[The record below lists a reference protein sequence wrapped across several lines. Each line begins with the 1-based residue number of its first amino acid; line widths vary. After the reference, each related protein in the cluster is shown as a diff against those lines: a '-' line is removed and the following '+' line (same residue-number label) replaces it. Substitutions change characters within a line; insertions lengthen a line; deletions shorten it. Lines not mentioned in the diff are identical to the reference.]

1 VTRPAPASRSR
12 WTSTPTAERVTHP
25 LLSWLLLL
33 MGACGFAA
41 AWITLGFFNG
51 AQNSWMAVIGA
62 LDVAWML
69 RLGGWPRG
77 PGRVAVA
84 VVATVAIVALANW
97 GIIAAQVGLMLGLA
111 PWDSALKLGFD
122 HAWTLAQL
130 ANGAWDI
137 AWLLLAVVVA
147 AVASR

>member
-1 VTRPAPASRSR
+1 MTRPAPVRQSRR
-12 WTSTPTAERVTHP
+12 TTTPAPARVSQP
-25 LLSWLLLL
+25 LLSWLLLIV
-33 MGACGFAA
+33 GACGFSA

-62 LDVAWML
+62 FDVAWML

-77 PGRVAVA
+77 PGRIGVA
-84 VVATVAIVALANW
+84 VVATVLIAALATW
-97 GIIAAQVGLMLGLA
+97 GIIAAQIGLMLGLA

-130 ANGAWDI
+130 VNGAWDF